1 MNQVRNPPRV
11 VVVTRPT
18 LYQVMLERHGT
29 AGQADFFLRSQ
40 GRSLAEYKRAHL
52 AFTQA
57 LARVESQIPSDQRRT
72 HVSREALCTFLFAP
86 DDILLVVGQDGLVPN
101 AAKYLQGQP
110 VVGINPSPQSYDGV
124 LCTFSAG
131 QTGELL
137 GWLNQGSP
145 ANEYLRTQQRVMA
158 EAHTEDGQRITALNE
173 IFVGHRSHQSAVYR
187 LEANGRSER
196 QSSSGLLC
204 ATGTGATGWAR
215 SIVAQRKLD
224 MDLPLPEEPSLA
236 WFVREPFPSVSTGTS
251 LDCGFIDDEHP
262 LSLISEM
269 GDGGTL
275 FADGIEQDRIDLP
288 GGCGVR
294 IGISETRLNLVMQV
308 GRR

>member
-1 MNQVRNPPRV
+1 MNPTRNLPRV

-18 LYQVMLERHGT
+18 LYQGMVERHGT

-40 GRSLAEYKRAHL
+40 GRSLAEYRRAHV

-57 LARVESQIPSDQRRT
+57 LAKVESQIPPDQRRT
-72 HVSREALCTFLFAP
+72 HVSRDALCTFLFAP

-110 VVGINPSPQSYDGV
+110 VIGINPSPQSYDGI
-124 LCTFSAG
+124 LCTFAAAD
-131 QTGELL
+131 TGELL
-137 GWLNQGSP
+137 DWINRGTP
-145 ANEYLRTQQRVMA
+145 RIDDLRTQQRIMA
-158 EAHTEDGQRITALNE
+158 EARTEDGQRLVALNE
-173 IFVGHRSHQSAVYR
+173 VFVGHRSHQSAVYR
-187 LEANGRSER
+187 LEAAGRSER

-215 SIVAQRKLD
+215 SIVAQRGLD
-224 MDLPLPEEPSLA
+224 LDLPSPEEARLA

-251 LDCGFIDDEHP
+251 LDCGFVDDENP
-262 LSLISEM
+262 LSLVSEM
-269 GDGGTL
+269 AEGGTL

-294 IGISETRLNLVMQV
+294 IGIAKDRLNLVLPSK
-308 GRR
+308 R